1 MLCNL
6 VGEWIPQRT
15 TTKSQCNE
23 SSGLKS
29 SMLLDTR
36 KPVRIET
43 PIYST
48 VMTFLGVKK
57 WLSLKVTNSIGVS
70 EVSAWRPGL
79 GTFPVFQADPS
90 TFISLAVLLG
100 NDIANKMAIAVP
112 VNHPSFVGYLP
123 VSSGHGCQWRGRHEE
138 ENGQQR
144 DLHPVSQHIKTV
156 WHDI

>member
-15 TTKSQCNE
+15 TTKSQFNE

-57 WLSLKVTNSIGVS
+57 WLSLKVTNSCSKILICLLFKLLTL
-70 EVSAWRPGL
+70 RNKK
-79 GTFPVFQADPS
+79 S
-90 TFISLAVLLG
+90 TCWSLIQTPRLTNSPMPILMTIWSS
-100 NDIANKMAIAVP
+100 IASRYWTPAKDR
-112 VNHPSFVGYLP
+112 YL
-123 VSSGHGCQWRGRHEE
+123 W
-138 ENGQQR
+138 
-144 DLHPVSQHIKTV
+144 I
-156 WHDI
+156 